1 MTTCWLEVKLAE
13 MTTFL
18 TETDAQV
25 LAEQNLDLLVT
36 IRSILQH
43 VLLFV
48 ELMIS
53 NYQKPVTTET
63 LLMGTDAHLIVL
75 SKTAGHV

>member
-1 MTTCWLEVKLAE
+1 MTTCWLEMKTAE
-13 MTTFL
+13 MITFL

-36 IRSILQH
+36 IRSILQI

-48 ELMIS
+48 ETMIS
-53 NYQKPVTTET
+53 IYQKPVTTET